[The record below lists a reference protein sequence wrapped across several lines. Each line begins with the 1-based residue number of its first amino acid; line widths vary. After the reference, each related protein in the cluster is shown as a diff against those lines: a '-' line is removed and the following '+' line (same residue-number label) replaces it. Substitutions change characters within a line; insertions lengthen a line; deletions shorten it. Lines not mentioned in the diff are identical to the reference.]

1 MPDFSFKKAE
11 RLTSSKSISIL
22 FQEGRSISSYPL
34 RILFNS
40 LGEGHHP
47 VSVAFSVPKRLFK
60 RAVDRNLLKRR
71 IREAYRLNKT
81 NTYKRLEEMN
91 MRINLVIQYQHK
103 EILDFETIEKG
114 VVKAL
119 EKMIRNLEFPT

>member
-1 MPDFSFKKAE
+1 MPEFSFKKAE
-11 RLTSSKSISIL
+11 RLTSSKSISLL

-34 RILFNS
+34 RILFNNQ
-40 LGEGHHP
+40 GQGQHP
-47 VSVAFSVPKRLFK
+47 VSVAISVPKRLYK

-81 NTYKRLEEMN
+81 NSYFRLGEMN

-103 EILDFETIEKG
+103 EILDFETIENG
-114 VVKAL
+114 VIKAL
-119 EKMIRNLEFPT
+119 EKMLRVLGTPT